1 MARPLRVE
9 YEDALYHVTSRGN
22 EKSPIY
28 KDDHDRCDFIE
39 RLAIVVEQYT
49 WVLYAYCLMDNHYH
63 LLVRTPKANL
73 SRGMRQ
79 LNGIYAQHFNF
90 RHQRVGHL
98 FQGRFKAILI
108 KDEARLLAVARYV
121 VLNPVRAGVVADPAE
136 WKWSSYRGTAGL
148 GVQPSF
154 VDVDELLGIYSMD
167 RKLAREQYTAFVLGG
182 IGKES
187 PLADARGGIIVGDG
201 RVVQLSVAR
210 LMGEASDENP
220 RRERFADSPRLED
233 IFRKNERD
241 VGIYLAFYRF
251 GYKLK
256 EIGAYLGVHYSVIS
270 RVAARMESGLSDWQ
284 G

>member
-79 LNGIYAQHFNF
+79 LNGIYAQRFNF
-90 RHQRVGHL
+90 RHERVGHL

-121 VLNPVRAGVVADPAE
+121 VLNPVRAGTVTDPGD
-136 WKWSSYRGTAGL
+136 WRWSSYQGTAGI
-148 GVQPSF
+148 GVQPGF
-154 VDVDELLGIYSMD
+154 LDVDELLAVFSED
-167 RKLAREQYTAFVLGG
+167 RKSAREQYAAFVQGG
-182 IGKES
+182 VGEES
-187 PLADARGGIIVGDG
+187 PLSDARGGIIVGDG
-201 RVVQLSVAR
+201 RAVEVTVAR
-210 LMGEASDENP
+210 LMG
-220 RRERFADSPRLED
+220 
-233 IFRKNERD
+233 
-241 VGIYLAFYRF
+241 
-251 GYKLK
+251 
-256 EIGAYLGVHYSVIS
+256 
-270 RVAARMESGLSDWQ
+270 
-284 G
+284 